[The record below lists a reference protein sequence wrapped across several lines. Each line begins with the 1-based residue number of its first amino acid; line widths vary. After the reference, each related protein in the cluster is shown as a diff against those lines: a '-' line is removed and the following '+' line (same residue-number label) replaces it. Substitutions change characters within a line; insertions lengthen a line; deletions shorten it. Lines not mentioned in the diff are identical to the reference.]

1 MVSAQHWLGSSF
13 FTTDSTASPSPIGVP
28 GAGSWA
34 TTVQL
39 RSMTWARPRPLA
51 SVEREKNTPAAWM
64 VFCAAWR
71 FMQTTAGMIAVGAAA
86 VVGADA
92 GVVARGGA
100 IAGVLVGAA
109 AWAVVGGRNV
119 VVDGALGT
127 VSGAQAV
134 IAASIAAAIIAVC
147 AWRGDGNAFPGE

>member
-1 MVSAQHWLGSSF
+1 
-13 FTTDSTASPSPIGVP
+13 
-28 GAGSWA
+28 
-34 TTVQL
+34 
-39 RSMTWARPRPLA
+39 
-51 SVEREKNTPAAWM
+51 
-64 VFCAAWR
+64 
-71 FMQTTAGMIAVGAAA
+71 MQTTAGMIAVGAAA